1 MAFRNEVKAKMRVGV
16 QDVNMLVR
24 HVLTVLLDPHTKRQ
38 LQVAALQTAF
48 HFTPDAIADR

>member
-1 MAFRNEVKAKMRVGV
+1 MRVGV